1 MASTTKV
8 SVMKRHKEYNV
19 EWYKVEI
26 TRLKQTV
33 QAGKK
38 GCLSSQAEKY
48 GRILSLIPSRLSGS
62 PKIDLQSMLAEIRR
76 LYYAADPEAKKRRE
90 KEVEDEMRKES
101 NCEEAA
107 ALKKSRDTHPFL
119 TLKRTGEGAVDCD
132 DDDDDASDEGGDE
145 YNKQHK
151 IDIREGESDDNPPPI
166 ERTFSGLSFGSS
178 SSDSDGGDET
188 NA

>member
-38 GCLSSQAEKY
+38 GCLSSQADKY
-48 GRILSLIPSRLSGS
+48 GRILSRIPPKMLGLR
-62 PKIDLQSMLAEIRR
+62 KIDLQSMLAEIRK

-90 KEVEDEMRKES
+90 NEVEDEMR
-101 NCEEAA
+101 N
-107 ALKKSRDTHPFL
+107 
-119 TLKRTGEGAVDCD
+119 
-132 DDDDDASDEGGDE
+132 
-145 YNKQHK
+145 
-151 IDIREGESDDNPPPI
+151 
-166 ERTFSGLSFGSS
+166 
-178 SSDSDGGDET
+178 
-188 NA
+188 